1 MAELLGER
9 SPLEIDVSDIEV
21 LIENKQIRAFADGDT
36 ADLLI
41 PAGNARR
48 RQAGHTYDL
57 DERYTRKLMKRPH
70 AMIHANDA
78 GGQRLAIRRKRQATY
93 QAVASGQGSDV
104 FAARHIPNAD
114 QFFPVT
120 RRKSLTVWG
129 KRRLSCIS
137 RPRSKGFSLPALTDW
152 PPPKKHSCTS

>member
-21 LIENKQIRAFADGDT
+21 LIENKQIRAFAGGDT

-78 GGQRLAIRRKRQATY
+78 RSQCLAVGHDADPVAAQDRFA
-93 QAVASGQGSDV
+93 AVARAEDV
-104 FAARHIPNAD
+104 FAVRHVQGAVAVSHQGQPIGAFD
-114 QFFPVT
+114 LV
-120 RRKSLTVWG
+120 
-129 KRRLSCIS
+129 
-137 RPRSKGFSLPALTDW
+137 
-152 PPPKKHSCTS
+152 